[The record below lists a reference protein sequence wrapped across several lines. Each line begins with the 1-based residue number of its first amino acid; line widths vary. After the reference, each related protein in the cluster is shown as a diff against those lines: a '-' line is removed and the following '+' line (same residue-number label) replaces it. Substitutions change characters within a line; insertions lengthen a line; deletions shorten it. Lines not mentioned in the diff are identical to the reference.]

1 MWKWGDLERLLQ
13 ETKTHISFPHSRHV
27 LKYRGLWDPHV
38 LSEFQAGW
46 VLIQEKKKQQGS
58 FSNEDWVAEH
68 QEGTPSVTSVN
79 TETEADKPDQQQCFP
94 VLKPK
99 HTARFSAVADERLAS
114 WNNRGQSEIA
124 AIVSRCQ
131 SVFLSSVEK
140 HLSSYSEESLLFS
153 LFRVMTMNGAV
164 LQKNHRL
171 NDTQKWFVQLY
182 IFCSNTIGL
191 CKDHGKIYVIIH
203 WIFSTSGCNRI
214 IESVSW
220 TWKLDQCDSWRNHS
234 KWLTHSKKHWF
245 F

>member
-1 MWKWGDLERLLQ
+1 MRWPWTSAAGNK
-13 ETKTHISFPHSRHV
+13 
-27 LKYRGLWDPHV
+27 DPHLV
-38 LSEFQAGW
+38 PTFSSCPKIQRPLRPTCPVWIPGRLSPDSR
-46 VLIQEKKKQQGS
+46 KKKQQGS

-99 HTARFSAVADERLAS
+99 HTARFSAVPDKRLAS
-114 WNNRGQSEIA
+114 WNIRGQSEIA

-203 WIFSTSGCNRI
+203 WIFSMSGCNRI

-220 TWKLDQCDSWRNHS
+220 TWKLDQCDSWTNHS